1 MINRGGQQN
10 LRLHKILFPIHNFQ
24 PVLFISSQK
33 YFLACLVSVVFILVA
48 YHPVKGQEYYTSST
62 GRANIYFVVS
72 GEIASASTDK
82 VEIIYNKRKETIW
95 VTFPVRSFVAEDKRL
110 TKKLFKKNKAEFVI
124 RGNVSKKNIQNAGT
138 NFLQFAFIG
147 RIFNNNVGGP
157 VRAVGRFDFS
167 PANEAKGY
175 EFTLSTGIESKWFGE
190 PFDEMVRYP
199 IVNIHIITTLLN
211 PIIKQEETS
220 ND

>member
-1 MINRGGQQN
+1 M
-10 LRLHKILFPIHNFQ
+10 
-24 PVLFISSQK
+24 
-33 YFLACLVSVVFILVA
+33 VFILVA

-138 NFLQFAFIG
+138 DFLQFAFIG

-157 VRAVGRFDFS
+157 VRAAGRFDFS
-167 PANEAKGY
+167 PSNEAKGY
-175 EFTLSTGIESKWFGE
+175 EFTLSTGIEPKWFGE
-190 PFDEMVRYP
+190 PFDEMVGYP

-220 ND
+220 NN